1 MNICNTLSA
10 PLNASPADI
19 AVAKVHSLE
28 KREAVK
34 LEAHNGIIRI
44 QYKWSKVMRISCG
57 VLLKYVD
64 AASLRRKGLG

>member
-1 MNICNTLSA
+1 M
-10 PLNASPADI
+10 
-19 AVAKVHSLE
+19 E

-57 VLLKYVD
+57 VLLKYMD
-64 AASLRRKGLG
+64 AACIRRKGLG